1 MRNTPYGR
9 VLTAQDV
16 LDFIKSPV
24 GTIICC
30 VIATL
35 MAFSAGVKY
44 ARNTAELVY
53 SNEDFCSLRIGS
65 VQKTYW
71 EKDVYVPPFP

>member
-1 MRNTPYGR
+1 MRKTR
-9 VLTAQDV
+9 IISMQEI
-16 LDFIKSPV
+16 LDFIKSPLCV
-24 GTIICC
+24 AICGI
-30 VIATL
+30 IATL
-35 MAFSAGVKY
+35 MAFLSGIDY

-53 SNEDFCSLRIGS
+53 SREDFCSLRIGG